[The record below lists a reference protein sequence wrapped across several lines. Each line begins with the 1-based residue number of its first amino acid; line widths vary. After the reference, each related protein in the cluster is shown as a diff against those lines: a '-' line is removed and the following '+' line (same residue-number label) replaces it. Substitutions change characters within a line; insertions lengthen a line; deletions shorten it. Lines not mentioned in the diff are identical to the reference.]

1 MARVMSN
8 ADALNLAAMN
18 LPDLHKGTSKKKN
31 LKTWI
36 MVELTYV
43 YIFLLLWLF
52 YSLLPVFE

>member
-43 YIFLLLWLF
+43 YIFLLL
-52 YSLLPVFE
+52 